1 VFSAASLQEAM
12 READVPA
19 QQSKA
24 QEDPRI
30 PSPDADARRARSD
43 PVPSSARPQATRRLI
58 RRVRDRAT
66 FEALAQARSRRAGPV
81 RIRSVPYRR
90 KAERPGAE
98 GAGVDQP
105 GPPAVAYAVG
115 RRAGNAVA
123 RNRLRRR
130 LRAAVRDHADLLAA
144 DRAYLISADPSAA
157 TMSFA
162 GLSDAMARALGAWE
176 AR

>member
-1 VFSAASLQEAM
+1 M

-19 QQSKA
+19 QQSEA

-30 PSPDADARRARSD
+30 PGPDADARRARSD
-43 PVPSSARPQATRRLI
+43 PVPSPTRPQATRRLI

-66 FEALAQARSRRAGPV
+66 FEALAQARSRRVGPV

-105 GPPAVAYAVG
+105 GPPAVAYAIG
-115 RRAGNAVA
+115 RRTGNAVA

-130 LRAAVRDHADLLAA
+130 LRAAVHEHQDLLAP
-144 DRAYLISADPSAA
+144 DTAYLVGADASAA

-162 GLSDAMARALGAWE
+162 ALSQLLARALAAQE
-176 AR
+176 QAR